1 MKHLKGLI
9 LAGGHGTRLRPLTYT
24 SAKQLIPIANKPV
37 LFYGIE
43 AMKRA
48 GIQDISIVVGHT
60 KDEIKAAVGDG
71 SQFGVRVQYVE
82 QDAPRGLAHAV
93 LIAEQSLGNDPFM
106 MYLGDNFLLDGVSR
120 VVDEF
125 DPTKHDARILLARV
139 RHPEHFGV
147 AVVEGERVT
156 RLVEKPKH
164 DPPSNLGIIGVYVFQ
179 PAIFEACRSI
189 RPSPRGELE
198 ITDAIQWL
206 VDRGRNVTAQVVDGY
221 WKDTGKPEDLL
232 DANRMVLDRLDSQ
245 MQGDLDAESRVEF
258 RVVVGRGTKIRRS
271 VIRGPVLIGEDAV
284 IEDAYIG
291 PFTSIGNGCSVKHA
305 EIEHSIL
312 LEGARLAGV
321 SGRVVDSLLGKGASV
336 VHVNE
341 RPQALRFVV
350 GDHSAVGI

>member
-1 MKHLKGLI
+1 MKRLRGLI
-9 LAGGHGTRLRPLTYT
+9 LSGGHGTRLRPLTYT

-48 GIQDISIVVGHT
+48 GIEDISIVVGHT

-71 SQFGVRVQYVE
+71 SRFGVRVAYVE

-93 LIAEQSLGNDPFM
+93 QIAEGSIGDRSFM
-106 MYLGDNFLLDGVSR
+106 MYLGDNFLLDGVNR
-120 VVDEF
+120 VVEAFDEER
-125 DPTKHDARILLARV
+125 HDARILLARV
-139 RHPEHFGV
+139 KHPEHFGV
-147 AVVEGERVT
+147 AVVDGERVT

-164 DPPSNLGIIGVYVFQ
+164 DPPSNLGIIGVYVFS
-179 PAIFEACRSI
+179 PSIFQACRSI
-189 RPSPRGELE
+189 RPSARGELE

-206 VDRGRNVTAQVVDGY
+206 VDRGRNVTAEVVDGY

-245 MQGDLDAESRVEF
+245 IHGELDAESRVEF
-258 RVVVGRGTKIRRS
+258 RVVVGKGTKIRRS
-271 VIRGPVLIGEDAV
+271 VIRGPVLIGENAL

-291 PFTSIGNGCSVKHA
+291 PFTSIGNGCSVRSS

-312 LEGARLAGV
+312 LEGSEVAGV
-321 SGRVVDSLLGKGASV
+321 SGRMVDSLLGRGASV
-336 VHVNE
+336 IHAND
-341 RPQALRFVV
+341 RPKAYRFVV